1 MRRVELKPGSK
12 KIWDPGRGHDG
23 QYSGDQEQETNSLQI
38 NDHLSA
44 LIATVLV
51 ANSGVGD
58 DAFMDDPDD
67 RESIIELD
75 SHTNMPVISRHA
87 QIISDTGQVAEVNPF
102 TPDYKAMNVPIVDA
116 AIQYDCPYD
125 DQTYMLVI

>member
-1 MRRVELKPGSK
+1 MRRVALKPGSN
-12 KIWDPGRGHDG
+12 KIWDPGRGHYG
-23 QYSGDQEQETNSLQI
+23 KYSGDQERKTNLLQT
-38 NDHLSA
+38 NDHLSS

-51 ANSGVGD
+51 ANASVGD

-75 SHTNMPVISRHA
+75 SHANILVIGQHA
-87 QIISDTGQVAEVNPF
+87 QIMSDTGRVAEVNPF
-102 TPDYKAMNVPIVDA
+102 TPDYKAMKFPIVDA
-116 AIQYDCPYD
+116 AIQYDCPYN